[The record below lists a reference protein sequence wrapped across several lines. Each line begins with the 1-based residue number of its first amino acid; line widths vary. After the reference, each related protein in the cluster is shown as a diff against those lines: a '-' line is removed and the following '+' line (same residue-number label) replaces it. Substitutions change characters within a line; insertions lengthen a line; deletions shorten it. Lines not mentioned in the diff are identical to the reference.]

1 METIDKIK
9 AFLKVDDFPNS
20 CGYGNGYGNDYGSG
34 DVYSYSN
41 AGGNG
46 SGYGSGGGY
55 SYGNGNGSG
64 YGDCYGDSY
73 GDGCGFGNYDRDIES
88 LNGQHVYIIDETQT
102 IITQVIGLY
111 AKGFILGKDL
121 TQKPCYIAKCG
132 NSFAHGETLKDAFR
146 DAREKYEEHAPLE
159 ERIASFNTFFPE
171 NDKPVSGR
179 VLFSWHHILTGSC
192 LMGRENFCREH
203 GLEIDAEYTIREFI
217 RLTEHAYGKDAIK
230 QLKESR
236 DI

>member
-20 CGYGNGYGNDYGSG
+20 CGYGYGSSGYGNGSG
-34 DVYSYSN
+34 NGY
-41 AGGNG
+41 GNG
-46 SGYGSGGGY
+46 SGYGNGIGYGNCDVSGCGY
-55 SYGNGNGSG
+55 GYCRSGYGNGN
-64 YGDCYGDSY
+64 
-73 GDGCGFGNYDRDIES
+73 IES
-88 LNGQHVYIIDETQT
+88 LNGQNVYIIDETQT
-102 IITQVIGLY
+102 IITQVVGQY
-111 AKGFILGKDL
+111 AKGFILNSDL

-146 DAREKYEEHAPLE
+146 DAREKYEECAPLE
-159 ERIASFNTFFPE
+159 ERIERFNSFFPE
-171 NDKPVSGR
+171 NDKPISGR
-179 VLFSWHHILTGSC
+179 DLFSWHHILTGSC

-217 RLTEHAYGKDAIK
+217 RITEHAYGKDAIK

-236 DI
+236 GL